1 MASGFGF
8 RFGFFSIFFSLGKP
22 QTRPHCFFRWAVQNN
37 CKSFAQAGKLFAAF
51 SISKMSISNEN
62 ENKKQLPKHLAKLSL
77 TGKCHYTSESLA
89 VGFGWQIVDP
99 GRRTLVIRTSGSLAT
114 RGAIF
119 KIWFRSTQKW
129 AVAKRHPH
137 EKWCKD
143 PGSHLH
149 DSNIHHEAKPST
161 MLRSGLTIYKNW
173 FNQLW
178 NNCSSDT
185 S

>member
-8 RFGFFSIFFSLGKP
+8 RFGFFSIFFLGKP

-99 GRRTLVIRTSGSLAT
+99 GRRTHNGYPDIGLSGD
-114 RGAIF
+114 
-119 KIWFRSTQKW
+119 
-129 AVAKRHPH
+129 
-137 EKWCKD
+137 E
-143 PGSHLH
+143 GSHFQNLISF
-149 DSNIHHEAKPST
+149 DPKMGSGQTPSAAPSARK
-161 MLRSGLTIYKNW
+161 MVQGSGVASTWQQYP
-173 FNQLW
+173 
-178 NNCSSDT
+178 SRG
-185 S
+185 